1 MYKGTMYVVITLVLL
16 SAIPALPTSGYDKR
30 EAGHY
35 LNMFLV
41 QVDDQET
48 AERVASDNGFQF
60 IEKVRSLNYL
70 VHCCFLLIIRV
81 LCVEMKSPETM
92 VYLHIP

>member
-70 VHCCFLLIIRV
+70 VHCCFSTNYTSIMCKNEVNRNYGL
-81 LCVEMKSPETM
+81 P
-92 VYLHIP
+92 